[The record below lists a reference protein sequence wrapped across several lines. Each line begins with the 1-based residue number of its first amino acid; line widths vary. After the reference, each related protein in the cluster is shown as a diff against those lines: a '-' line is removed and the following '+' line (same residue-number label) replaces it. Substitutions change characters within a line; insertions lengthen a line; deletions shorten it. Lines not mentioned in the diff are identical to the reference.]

1 MASPMTRQLWSAVET
16 LADAWRRTDVAR
28 GYAEV
33 FIDPQHE
40 LGRRLKE
47 ILSDYGGFEKQKLL
61 LARVLQVI
69 PEYAGFSREPG
80 GAEFL
85 QRGEQLGTAFLWTVE
100 WWRSRL
106 PAYPMMPAPQLVR
119 DGPLSTQELTFRV
132 PWPDELRRQGLQLT
146 SAPPPIV
153 ADLLGTTPP
162 SLDEAARAVGAAL
175 ASCPQVR
182 ELEQAQAALTDDG
195 RAALSN
201 ARDRAR
207 IALRPAQVDAAAGDL
222 ALDRLAY
229 REALVAD
236 AVDSLQGD
244 ARRYSDAFDAVD
256 RLIEQAA
263 ALFSQAVV
271 NGPAPKIGP
280 VFRAERLHGGHGWT
294 EVVVPEW
301 VGLFAQIGDVVLFD
315 TPALTD
321 AMYVEG
327 TRLWW
332 KAEQWGSAT
341 LSGPL
346 LPDSGGLRASPWPA

>member
-1 MASPMTRQLWSAVET
+1 MTRELWATVEM
-16 LADAWRRTDVAR
+16 LADVWRSTDVVQR
-28 GYAEV
+28 YAEV
-33 FIDPQHE
+33 FTDPQHA
-40 LGRRLKE
+40 LGRRLRE
-47 ILSDYGGFEKQKLL
+47 ILSSYGGFEKQKLL
-61 LARVLQVI
+61 VARLLQVV
-69 PEYAGFSREPG
+69 PEYARFAQEPG
-80 GAEFL
+80 GSEFL
-85 QRGEQLGTAFLWTVE
+85 HRGERLGTAFLWTVE

-119 DGPLSTQELTFRV
+119 NGPLSTQELTFRV

-146 SAPPPIV
+146 PAPPHNV
-153 ADLLGTTPP
+153 AELLGTTPQ
-162 SLDEAARAVGAAL
+162 SLDEPVRAVGAAL
-175 ASCPQVR
+175 GNCPQVHDLR
-182 ELEQAQAALTDDG
+182 QALTGLTDDG
-195 RAALSN
+195 RAALSS

-207 IALRPAQVDAAAGDL
+207 IALRPAQVDAAAGHL
-222 ALDRLAY
+222 ELDGLAY
-229 REALVAD
+229 REAVVAD
-236 AVDSLQGD
+236 AVDTLQGE

-294 EVVVPEW
+294 EVVVPGW
-301 VGLFAQIGDVVLFD
+301 LGLFAKLGDVVLFN

-321 AMYVEG
+321 AMHVEG
-327 TRLWW
+327 TGLSW

>member
-1 MASPMTRQLWSAVET
+1 MSAPVPSCCGRRPSRSCHRRPSDLLRERRQPAPPTSDQRDRQAGPRDPPGADRQDMASPMTRQLWSAVEI

-33 FIDPQHE
+33 FIDPQHA
-40 LGRRLKE
+40 LSRRLRE
-47 ILSDYGGFEKQKLL
+47 ILSSYGGFEKQKLL

-85 QRGEQLGTAFLWTVE
+85 QRGEQLGTAFLWTLE

-207 IALRPAQVDAAAGDL
+207 KALRPAQIDAAAGDL

-236 AVDSLQGD
+236 AVDSLV
-244 ARRYSDAFDAVD
+244 ARQPS
-256 RLIEQAA
+256 
-263 ALFSQAVV
+263 VV
-271 NGPAPKIGP
+271 G
-280 VFRAERLHGGHGWT
+280 
-294 EVVVPEW
+294 
-301 VGLFAQIGDVVLFD
+301 
-315 TPALTD
+315 
-321 AMYVEG
+321 
-327 TRLWW
+327 
-332 KAEQWGSAT
+332 
-341 LSGPL
+341 
-346 LPDSGGLRASPWPA
+346 

>member
-1 MASPMTRQLWSAVET
+1 MTRELWATVET
-16 LADAWRRTDVAR
+16 LADAWGRADVAR

-33 FIDPQHE
+33 FADSKHE
-40 LGRRLKE
+40 LGPRLRE
-47 ILSDYGGFEKQKLL
+47 ILSGYAGLEKQKLL
-61 LARVLQVI
+61 LAHRLRPV
-69 PEYAGFSREPG
+69 PEYAGFAREPG

-85 QRGEQLGTAFLWTVE
+85 ERGERLGTAFLWTVE

-119 DGPLSTQELTFRV
+119 NGPLSTPELAFRV

-146 SAPPPIV
+146 SAPPPVV
-153 ADLLGTTPP
+153 ADLLGTTAQ
-162 SLDEAARAVGAAL
+162 SLDEPARAVGAAL
-175 ASCPQVR
+175 ANCPQVH

-195 RAALSN
+195 RAALAS
-201 ARDRAR
+201 ARDQAR
-207 IALRPAQVDAAAGDL
+207 MALRPARVDAVAGDL
-222 ALDRLAY
+222 PLTRLDY

-236 AVDSLQGD
+236 VIDSLQGD
-244 ARRYSDAFDAVD
+244 ARRYSDAFSSVD

-263 ALFSQAVV
+263 ALFSQVVV
-271 NGPAPKIGP
+271 NGSAPRIGP
-280 VFRAERLHGGHGWT
+280 IFRAERLHGGHGWT
-294 EVVVPEW
+294 EVVVQEW
-301 VGLFAQIGDVVLFD
+301 VGLFAQLGDVVLFD

-327 TRLWW
+327 LRESI

>member
-1 MASPMTRQLWSAVET
+1 MTRELWATVEA

-28 GYAEV
+28 DYAEV
-33 FIDPQHE
+33 LTDPQHA
-40 LGRRLKE
+40 LGRRLRE
-47 ILSDYGGFEKQKLL
+47 ILSSYGGFERQKLL
-61 LARVLQVI
+61 LARILRAV

-80 GAEFL
+80 AAEFL
-85 QRGEQLGTAFLWTVE
+85 ERGGRLGTAFLWTVE

-106 PAYPMMPAPQLVR
+106 PAYPTMPAPQLIR
-119 DGPLSTQELTFRV
+119 NGPLSTPELTFRV

-146 SAPPPIV
+146 SAPPVV
-153 ADLLGTTPP
+153 AGLLGNTPQ
-162 SLDEAARAVGAAL
+162 SLDEPARAVGAAL
-175 ASCPQVR
+175 ANCPQVH
-182 ELEQAQAALTDDG
+182 ELERAQAGLTDDG
-195 RAALSN
+195 RAALSS

-207 IALRPAQVDAAAGDL
+207 MALRPAQVDAAAGDL
-222 ALDRLAY
+222 ALNRLAY
-229 REALVAD
+229 REALVANV
-236 AVDSLQGD
+236 VDSLQGD
-244 ARRYSDAFDAVD
+244 ARRYIDAFDAVD

-280 VFRAERLHGGHGWT
+280 IFRAERLHGGHGWT

>member
-1 MASPMTRQLWSAVET
+1 MTRQLWFAVET

-40 LGRRLKE
+40 LGRRLRE
-47 ILSDYGGFEKQKLL
+47 ILSGYGGFEKQKLL

-146 SAPPPIV
+146 SAPSPIV

-182 ELEQAQAALTDDG
+182 ELEQVQAALSLNPPLLDF
-195 RAALSN
+195 L
-201 ARDRAR
+201 
-207 IALRPAQVDAAAGDL
+207 AAG
-222 ALDRLAY
+222 
-229 REALVAD
+229 VA
-236 AVDSLQGD
+236 V
-244 ARRYSDAFDAVD
+244 
-256 RLIEQAA
+256 
-263 ALFSQAVV
+263 
-271 NGPAPKIGP
+271 GP
-280 VFRAERLHGGHGWT
+280 VR
-294 EVVVPEW
+294 
-301 VGLFAQIGDVVLFD
+301 
-315 TPALTD
+315 
-321 AMYVEG
+321 
-327 TRLWW
+327 
-332 KAEQWGSAT
+332 
-341 LSGPL
+341 
-346 LPDSGGLRASPWPA
+346 